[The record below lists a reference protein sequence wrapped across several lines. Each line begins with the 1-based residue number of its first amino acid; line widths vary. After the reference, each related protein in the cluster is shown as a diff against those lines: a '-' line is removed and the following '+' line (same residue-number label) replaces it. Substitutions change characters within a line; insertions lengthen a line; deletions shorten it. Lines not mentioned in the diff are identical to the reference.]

1 MFTFII
7 VHARKSTST
16 ALHIIFKKRNI
27 YIYGLIYISNVMY
40 AVQCRI
46 KAHKLMMLYL
56 IARSKGENRTSIKK
70 RKIKG
75 GEKEKVDPGRLE
87 ELAQNSS

>member
-1 MFTFII
+1 
-7 VHARKSTST
+7 
-16 ALHIIFKKRNI
+16 
-27 YIYGLIYISNVMY
+27 MY